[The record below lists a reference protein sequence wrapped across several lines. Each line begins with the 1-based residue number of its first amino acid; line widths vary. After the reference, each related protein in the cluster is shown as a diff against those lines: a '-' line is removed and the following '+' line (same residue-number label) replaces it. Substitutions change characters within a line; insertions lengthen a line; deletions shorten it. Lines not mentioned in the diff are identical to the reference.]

1 MRESCS
7 CGAAIHTISYRR
19 AVEWRFT
26 HQHLVTETLSE
37 LTSDTKVIPVGFT
50 PNDAEEE

>member
-7 CGAAIHTISYRR
+7 CGAAIHVLSKNM

-26 HQHLVTETLSE
+26 HRHGLDESHD
-37 LTSDTKVIPVGFT
+37 LTSDTFPVGFSI
-50 PNDAEEE
+50 PAEEEEE